1 MATFDKKL
9 NIPPKLSER
18 LIACNNLPSLPAI
31 VVKIMDASQQP
42 DIGIADVADILQ
54 VDPALSAKL
63 LKVANSPMYAR
74 QCEIS
79 NLRDALS
86 LLGLDSSL
94 AIALSFSLV
103 SSLQSSTNATHIYDA
118 FWRRSILS
126 ASIARELGAAL
137 KRSNIEDFFL
147 TSLLQ
152 DIGILA
158 VDSIEPD
165 ALTENCNSSH
175 QSRIICEQKRW
186 GLDHS
191 DIGAWL
197 LQLWHFP
204 ERIYNAVLHSHVLCN
219 TPPKSNSVLFIQCIN
234 LSNRLSDIW
243 LDEDNRE
250 THLKDTFNSLK
261 ELFDFNQE
269 SFNQLINK
277 IDTLLPEMSRLF
289 EVALLDNKEREDVL
303 NDAQQLLMENSINI
317 IKKNDECQDQIKTL
331 TEQAQNCEDAS
342 NKDHLTDVYNRKR
355 IESLLD
361 EEFFKSK
368 AQKTPLSLAFID
380 IDDFKP
386 INDTFGHL
394 AGDKVL
400 REIATFFAHNI
411 RKQDIIARYGGDEF
425 LLMLPNTNTDEACQL
440 LKRISQEL
448 QALPG
453 TEFDKNILKV
463 STSIGMA
470 THMEKVNYG
479 SPKDLINSADKA
491 LYSSKQSGKN
501 TITSL

>member
-1 MATFDKKL
+1 MAAFDKKL
-9 NIPPKLSER
+9 NIPLELSER
-18 LIACNNLPSLPAI
+18 LSACNNLPSLPLI
-31 VVKIMDASQQP
+31 VAKIMDASQDP
-42 DIGIADVADILQ
+42 DIGIADVADILK

-63 LKVANSPMYAR
+63 LKVANSPMYTR
-74 QCEIS
+74 QGEIS

-94 AIALSFSLV
+94 TIALSFSLV
-103 SSLQSSTNATHIYDA
+103 SSLQSSTNTTHIYDS

-126 ASIARELGAAL
+126 ASIARELAVAL
-137 KRSNIEDFFL
+137 KRSNVEDFFL

-152 DIGILA
+152 DIGMLA
-158 VDSIEPD
+158 IDSIEPD
-165 ALTENCNSSH
+165 ALTENCNRNH
-175 QSRIICEQKRW
+175 LSRVTCEQKKW
-186 GLDHS
+186 GVDHS

-197 LQLWHFP
+197 LQLWLFP
-204 ERIYNAVLHSHVLCN
+204 ERIYNTVLHSHTVCN

-243 LDEDNRE
+243 LEDDRE
-250 THLKDTFNSLK
+250 THLKDTFNSLNQ
-261 ELFDFNQE
+261 LFDFDQE

-277 IDTLLPEMSRLF
+277 VDTLLPEMSRLF
-289 EVALLDNKEREDVL
+289 EVTTLDNKKREDVL
-303 NDAQQLLMENSINI
+303 HDAQQLLMENSINI
-317 IKKNDECQDQIKTL
+317 IKQSDECQNQIKTL
-331 TEQAQNCEDAS
+331 TEQARNCEDAS

-355 IESLLD
+355 IEDLLN

-400 REIATFFAHNI
+400 QDIATFFAHNI
-411 RKQDIIARYGGDEF
+411 RKNDIIARYGGDEF
-425 LLMLPNTNTDEACQL
+425 LLMLPNTNTEEATQL
-440 LKRISQEL
+440 LMRISQEL

-453 TEFDKNILKV
+453 TEFDNNLLKV

-501 TITSL
+501 KITSL

>member
-1 MATFDKKL
+1 MAAFDKKL
-9 NIPPKLSER
+9 NIPLELSES
-18 LIACNNLPSLPAI
+18 LSACNNLPSLPLI
-31 VVKIMDASQQP
+31 VVKIMDASQDP
-42 DIGIADVADILQ
+42 DIGIADVADILK

-74 QCEIS
+74 QGEIS

-103 SSLQSSTNATHIYDA
+103 SSLQSSTNASHIYDA
-118 FWRRSILS
+118 FWQRSILS
-126 ASIARELGAAL
+126 AFIARELGLAL
-137 KRSNIEDFFL
+137 KRSNVEDFFL

-152 DIGILA
+152 DIGMLA
-158 VDSIEPD
+158 IDSIEPD
-165 ALTENCNSSH
+165 ALTENCKRSH
-175 QSRIICEQKRW
+175 SGRITCEQKKW
-186 GLDHS
+186 DVDHS

-197 LQLWHFP
+197 LKLWHFP
-204 ERIYNAVLHSHVLCN
+204 ERIYNAVLHSHTLCN
-219 TPPKSNSVLFIQCIN
+219 TSPKSNGVLFIQCIN

-243 LDEDNRE
+243 LEDDRE
-250 THLKDTFNSLK
+250 LHLKDTFNSLNR
-261 ELFDFNQE
+261 LFDFDQE

-277 IDTLLPEMSRLF
+277 IDILLPEMSRLF
-289 EVALLDNKEREDVL
+289 EITLLNNKEREDVL

-317 IKKNDECQDQIKTL
+317 IKKNDDCQEQIKTL
-331 TEQAQNCEDAS
+331 TEQAENCEDAS

-355 IESLLD
+355 IEDLLN

-368 AQKTPLSLAFID
+368 AQETPLSLAFID

-400 REIATFFAHNI
+400 REIAAFFADNI
-411 RKQDIIARYGGDEF
+411 RKDDIIARYGGDEF
-425 LLMLPNTNTDEACQL
+425 LLMLPNTNADEATQL
-440 LKRISQEL
+440 LMRISQEL
-448 QALPG
+448 QSLPG
-453 TEFDKNILKV
+453 TEFDNNLLKV

-470 THMEKVNYG
+470 THMEKINYG

-501 TITSL
+501 KITSL

>member
-1 MATFDKKL
+1 MTAFDKNL
-9 NIPPKLSER
+9 NIPLKLSER
-18 LIACNNLPSLPAI
+18 LTACNNLPSLPAI
-31 VVKIMDASQQP
+31 VIKIMDASQDP
-42 DIGIADVADILQ
+42 DIGIADVANILK

-74 QCEIS
+74 QREIS

-94 AIALSFSLV
+94 TIALSFSLV

-126 ASIARELGAAL
+126 ASIARELGIAL
-137 KRSNIEDFFL
+137 KRSNVEDFFL

-165 ALTENCNSSH
+165 ALTENCNRNH
-175 QSRIICEQKRW
+175 QSRITCEQKKW
-186 GLDHS
+186 GVDHS

-204 ERIYNAVLHSHVLCN
+204 ERIYNAVLHSHVTCN
-219 TPPKSNSVLFIQCIN
+219 IPPKSNSILFIQCIN
-234 LSNRLSDIW
+234 LSNRLCDIW
-243 LDEDNRE
+243 LEDDRE
-250 THLKDTFNSLK
+250 PHLKDTFNSLNQ
-261 ELFDFNQE
+261 LFDFDQA

-277 IDTLLPEMSRLF
+277 VDALLPEMSRLF
-289 EVALLDNKEREDVL
+289 EVTLLDNKDREDVL
-303 NDAQQLLMENSINI
+303 NDAQQILMENSINI
-317 IKKNDECQDQIKTL
+317 IKKNVECQNQIRTL
-331 TEQAQNCEDAS
+331 TEQAKNCEDAS

-355 IESLLD
+355 IEDLLN

-368 AQKTPLSLAFID
+368 AQKMPLSLAFID

-400 REIATFFAHNI
+400 REIAAFFAHNI
-411 RKQDIIARYGGDEF
+411 RKHDIIARYGGDEF
-425 LLMLPNTNTDEACQL
+425 LLMLPNTNADEATQL
-440 LKRISQEL
+440 LNRISQEL

-453 TEFDKNILKV
+453 TEFDNNILKV

-491 LYSSKQSGKN
+491 LYSSKKSGKN
-501 TITSL
+501 KITCL

>member
-1 MATFDKKL
+1 MAAFDKKL
-9 NIPPKLSER
+9 NIPLELSEN
-18 LIACNNLPSLPAI
+18 LSACNNLPSLPLI
-31 VVKIMDASQQP
+31 VVKIMDASQDP
-42 DIGIADVADILQ
+42 DIGIADVADILK

-74 QCEIS
+74 QGEIS

-103 SSLQSSTNATHIYDA
+103 SSLQSSTNSSHIYDA
-118 FWRRSILS
+118 FWQRSILS
-126 ASIARELGAAL
+126 AFIARELGIAL

-152 DIGILA
+152 DIGMLA
-158 VDSIEPD
+158 IDSIEPD
-165 ALTENCNSSH
+165 TLTENCNRSH
-175 QSRIICEQKRW
+175 SSRIICEQKKW
-186 GLDHS
+186 YVDHS

-197 LQLWHFP
+197 LKLWHFP
-204 ERIYNAVLHSHVLCN
+204 ERIYNAVLHSHTLCN
-219 TPPKSNSVLFIQCIN
+219 TPPKSNSILFIQCIN

-243 LDEDNRE
+243 LEDDRE
-250 THLKDTFNSLK
+250 PHLKDTFNSLNQ
-261 ELFDFNQE
+261 LFDFDQD

-277 IDTLLPEMSRLF
+277 VDTLLPEMSHLF
-289 EVALLDNKEREDVL
+289 EITLLSNKEREDVL
-303 NDAQQLLMENSINI
+303 NDARQLLMENSINI
-317 IKKNDECQDQIKTL
+317 IKNNDDCQDQIKTL
-331 TEQAQNCEDAS
+331 TEQAKNCEDAS
-342 NKDHLTDVYNRKR
+342 NKDHLTDIYNRKR
-355 IESLLD
+355 IEDLLN

-368 AQKTPLSLAFID
+368 VQKTPLSLAFID

-400 REIATFFAHNI
+400 REIAAFFADNI
-411 RKQDIIARYGGDEF
+411 RKDDIIARYGGDEF
-425 LLMLPNTNTDEACQL
+425 LLMLPNTNADEATQL
-440 LKRISQEL
+440 LIRISKQL

-453 TEFDKNILKV
+453 TEFDNNLLKV

-501 TITSL
+501 KITSL

>member
-1 MATFDKKL
+1 MAMFDKNL
-9 NIPPKLSER
+9 NIPLELSER
-18 LIACNNLPSLPAI
+18 LTACNNLPSLPAI
-31 VVKIMDASQQP
+31 VVKIVDASQDP
-42 DIGIADVADILQ
+42 DIGIADVADILM

-74 QCEIS
+74 QREIS

-94 AIALSFSLV
+94 TIALSFSLV
-103 SSLQSSTNATHIYDA
+103 SSLQSSTNTSHIYDS

-126 ASIARELGAAL
+126 ASIARELGLAL
-137 KRSNIEDFFL
+137 KRSNVEDFFL

-158 VDSIEPD
+158 IDSIEPD
-165 ALTENCNSSH
+165 ALTENCTRSH
-175 QSRIICEQKRW
+175 LSRMVCEQKKW
-186 GLDHS
+186 GVDHS

-204 ERIYNAVLHSHVLCN
+204 ERIYNAVLHSHIVCN
-219 TPPKSNSVLFIQCIN
+219 TPPKSNNILFIQCIN

-243 LDEDNRE
+243 LEDDRE
-250 THLKDTFNSLK
+250 THLKETFNSLNQ
-261 ELFDFNQE
+261 LFDFDQE

-277 IDTLLPEMSRLF
+277 IDALLPEMSRLF
-289 EVALLDNKEREDVL
+289 EVTILDSKERDDVL

-317 IKKNDECQDQIKTL
+317 IKQSDECQNQIKTL
-331 TEQAQNCEDAS
+331 TEQANNCEDAS

-355 IESLLD
+355 IEDLLN

-400 REIATFFAHNI
+400 QDIATFFSHNI
-411 RKQDIIARYGGDEF
+411 RKDDIIARYGGDEF
-425 LLMLPNTNTDEACQL
+425 LLMLPNTNADEATQL
-440 LKRISQEL
+440 LQRISQEL

-453 TEFDKNILKV
+453 TEFDNNILKV

-470 THMEKVNYG
+470 THMEKINYG

-491 LYSSKQSGKN
+491 LYSSKHSGKN
-501 TITSL
+501 KITSL